1 MRRNVIK
8 IEIRIQH
15 RRVLLGQLHPQT
27 LRF

>member
-1 MRRNVIK
+1 MRQNVIK

-15 RRVLLGQLHPQT
+15 RHVLLGQLHPQT